1 MREESSPSKSAFF
14 SETGKA
20 IGISIIFTL
29 ASVLL
34 FALIIKLFNLDQ
46 GVIKPVN
53 QFLKVISIF
62 TGCFF
67 CFRQGKGF
75 LKGAFVGILVVLL
88 TFFIFA
94 IIAGSISFTSS
105 FLIELLFGALIGGIS
120 GIITVNLKR

>member
-1 MREESSPSKSAFF
+1 MREASSPSKSAFF
-14 SETGKA
+14 SESGKA
-20 IGISIIFTL
+20 VGISIIFTL

-67 CFRQGKGF
+67 SFRPGKGF
-75 LKGAFVGILVVLL
+75 LKGAFTGMLVVAL

-94 IIAGSISFTSS
+94 IIAGSIGFSAAF
-105 FLIELLFGALIGGIS
+105 FIELLFGALIGGIS
-120 GIITVNLKR
+120 GVITVNLKR